1 MKKEKQE
8 KKVFTVLIVC
18 IVVMALIF
26 GWMSKDLG
34 GSNQYIDKNSKQS
47 LSELMEQMERAYRN
61 RLEITYEQI
70 DSIEKYMFGD
80 GEREAELKDYQN
92 YFDSMESNMVRDIV
106 FVNDEGE
113 YLCMRGLNGRIQ
125 MQDGLSELFGENKGI
140 AQYCTWKDGEEI
152 FIIAKSVDSFLVNG
166 EEYEAIAFLFRPQI
180 INDLFVTS
188 AYNGQ
193 ANIYVMDE
201 NGEVAY
207 ASINNEPGE
216 VTINYNLFDS
226 YHEQKIMNKKD
237 YEKVKSDYAERSSG
251 CITLERENE
260 SDYFSYRALKGTQY
274 MIACEVDSTIVQNV
288 LADYQIM
295 MLHIWLT
302 VTCIIIA
309 MLAALGISI
318 LWIYNEKNKVAYAR
332 RNAMQQA
339 EAAEKLEEV
348 NTALEETVQ
357 FANTAKAEAE
367 RANEAKSVFLSN
379 MSHDM
384 RTPLNAVMGLATL
397 ISRDAENS
405 DCVREYARKLTYSGE
420 HLLGLI
426 NDVLDMSKIE
436 AGKTV
441 LNITNTNI
449 AELVEELDMIIRS
462 QTREKGQEFMIHVH
476 RIETEEVEADKL
488 RLKQILLNILSNAV
502 KYTPKGGKI
511 VFDITEV
518 PKKKGNF
525 AQYQFRIS
533 DNGQGMGEE
542 YLKNLFDPFSR
553 EVQSTVNP
561 VSGTCLGMP
570 IAKSLVELMGGS
582 IHVESKLGKGTTFEV
597 ILNFRKIKYQ
607 EKVNWWK
614 LQKISQVLVVDDE
627 SESGR
632 YIMDT
637 LHPFGID
644 VQTAD
649 SGEMAVHMAEQ
660 MVETGQTKS
669 WDVVIIDWK
678 MPGMDGVTT
687 AEKLHQILGEKTVLL
702 LFAYDCKEIEEAA
715 GYAGIQSILSKPF
728 FVTNF
733 KRCIEQARKE
743 QQLQGK
749 GQATEKEK
757 MTLKGMRFLIAD
769 DNDLNA
775 EILEELLKMEG
786 ADCDRAVN
794 GKEAVEMFARAE
806 EGRYN
811 IILMDIKMPVMN
823 GYDAT
828 KEIRRLEKKEAAKIP
843 IFAMTANAFAE
854 DIRTCMEAGMDAHI
868 AKPVDLDLLEEN
880 IRIYMQAKA

>member
-397 ISRDAENS
+397 ISRDAENP

-462 QTREKGQEFMIHVH
+462 QTREKRQEFMIHVH

-561 VSGTCLGMP
+561 VSGTGLGMP

-660 MVETGQTKS
+660 MVETGKTKS

-687 AEKLHQILGEKTVLL
+687 AEKLHQIL
-702 LFAYDCKEIEEAA
+702 
-715 GYAGIQSILSKPF
+715 
-728 FVTNF
+728 
-733 KRCIEQARKE
+733 
-743 QQLQGK
+743 
-749 GQATEKEK
+749 
-757 MTLKGMRFLIAD
+757 
-769 DNDLNA
+769 
-775 EILEELLKMEG
+775 
-786 ADCDRAVN
+786 
-794 GKEAVEMFARAE
+794 
-806 EGRYN
+806 
-811 IILMDIKMPVMN
+811 
-823 GYDAT
+823 
-828 KEIRRLEKKEAAKIP
+828 
-843 IFAMTANAFAE
+843 
-854 DIRTCMEAGMDAHI
+854 
-868 AKPVDLDLLEEN
+868 
-880 IRIYMQAKA
+880 